1 MNYGKIIDSR
11 WRSIVPIILYKKIE
25 NKTIKS
31 NKLSEIFDNW
41 ESNDERWLFVSPHD
55 DDIIIGS
62 GILLQKAMEE
72 KIKTSILITTDGS
85 MGYCDEK
92 DMKSIVDIRHKETLD
107 SFSILGIKDVTWL
120 NFPDSQ
126 LGLYVGKRKAEENDP
141 CIIKGFT
148 GLQNAYTYY
157 FRLLKPT
164 RIFLPSGTDLHVDH
178 KITYQESLIS
188 IFHCNSLIWPELGE
202 PLPEIPKLYEMAI
215 YSDFI
220 EKPDI
225 KVESD
230 QSNLELKLKGISAY
244 KSQAKI
250 IQSLVDKI
258 KAGGPYEYFRDL
270 KFSFYSPENYKDL
283 FK

>member
-1 MNYGKIIDSR
+1 MAITLYRKIQ
-11 WRSIVPIILYKKIE
+11 
-25 NKTIKS
+25 NKTIRS
-31 NKLSEIFDNW
+31 NKLSEIFDDW
-41 ESNDERWLFVSPHD
+41 KKNDENWLFVSPHD

-62 GILLQKAMEE
+62 GILLQKAIEE
-72 KIKTSILITTDGS
+72 KIKISILITTDGS

-92 DMKSIVDIRHKETLD
+92 DMNDIVNIRHKETLD
-107 SFSILGIKDVTWL
+107 SFSILGIEGVIWL

-126 LGLYVGKRKAEENDP
+126 LGLYTGKRKAKDNDP

-164 RIFLPSGTDLHVDH
+164 RIFLPSGADLHADH
-178 KITYQESLIS
+178 KITYQETLIS
-188 IFHCNSLIWPELGE
+188 LFHCNSLIWPELGE
-202 PLPEIPKLYEMAI
+202 PIPEIPKIYEMAI

-220 EKPDI
+220 QAPDI
-225 KVESD
+225 KVEGS
-230 QSNLELKLKGISAY
+230 QSNLELKIKGITAY

-258 KAGGPYEYFRDL
+258 RAGGSFEYFRDL
-270 KFSFYSPENYKDL
+270 KFSFYSPENYKEL
-283 FK
+283 FI